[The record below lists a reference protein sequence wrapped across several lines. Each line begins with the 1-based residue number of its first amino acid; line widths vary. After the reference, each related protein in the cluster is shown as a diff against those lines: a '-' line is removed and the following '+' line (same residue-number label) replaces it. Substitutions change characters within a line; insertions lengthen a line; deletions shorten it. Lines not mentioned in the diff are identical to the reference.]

1 MNIVL
6 KVMAV
11 LAAIIAMTTMLTG
24 CGEGR
29 EDNIP
34 AVKLT
39 ASALV
44 SDITNGHGHNVEI
57 PFIDI
62 SAAPGADL
70 FQYRSS
76 DNTGHSH
83 VIALSKQQMIDLNNG
98 MRLTLTSSAPSS
110 GTAHTH
116 TWNIQGGNVL
126 YDKNCYNCHTN
137 DKRGQDQNRMNSSLR
152 PLSNANQIAAVK
164 NPGAQALST
173 STAAVP
179 DPAFTLSTTVSL
191 DGPTL
196 YANNCSRCHG
206 PLASSSKLNKSF
218 AQIKAAIT
226 NNTGGMSSLGGL
238 TNAQIQAIA
247 TALIK

>member
-1 MNIVL
+1 MNMLL

-11 LAAIIAMTTMLTG
+11 SAAIIAMATMLTG

-44 SDITNGHGHNVEI
+44 SDISNGHGHNVEI

-62 SAAPGADL
+62 SATPGADL

-98 MRLTLTSSAPSS
+98 MRLTLSSSAPNS
-110 GTAHTH
+110 GTVHTH
-116 TWNIQGGNVL
+116 IWNIQGGNVL

-137 DKRGQDQNRMNSSLR
+137 DKRGHSPMNVSFNSSQT
-152 PLSNANQIAAVK
+152 SAVK

-173 STAAVP
+173 SAAAVP
-179 DPAFTLSTTVSL
+179 DPAFTPSTSVSL

-196 YANNCSRCHG
+196 YANNCLRCHG

-218 AQIKAAIT
+218 TQIKAAIT
-226 NNTGGMSSLGGL
+226 NNTGGMASLGGL
-238 TNAQIQAIA
+238 TDAQIQAIA